1 MVKWRVNEKSAPRTP
16 RSFLPQVGAILA
28 IAVVT
33 AVVYANSLH
42 NPFLFDDI
50 ETIVGV
56 QSRGGSGE
64 FAQLL
69 SLLKGKPAYRPI
81 RSASYAFDYAL
92 SGLDPWGY
100 HLSNIA
106 YHALSAIFVFLIAR
120 TLFDQMPPSLFAALL
135 FAVHPIQTDAVTY
148 LSGRRDVLSGL
159 FVLAGFYA
167 FLRYRRTGRSGFLAL
182 ASLAYPLAFFSKE
195 SGIILPLLC
204 FSYDVIAHI
213 RVKAQRVGVPLLRET
228 WAGVRAAFREAYLLY
243 LLFVVLAA
251 GLACYVLFLVRG
263 TWQRAY
269 YGGTIWFTLLTV
281 ARVFLRYIKLL
292 LFPLTLS
299 ADYSY
304 NAFPVT
310 TSWTDP
316 KALLAVLIL
325 ASLGYGLLACLRSRP
340 LAAFG
345 GAWFFVALLPVS
357 QIIPHHE
364 MMAEHYL
371 YVPSVGF
378 FLMVAGLVDP
388 LLERPRFAPALYAA
402 GLSTLVLLSLR
413 TVWRNSDWKDDLT
426 LWSKTVQA
434 APQAARARNN
444 LGGTYLRRGQLALAQ
459 EQLEAAL
466 EIKPDFAPAWA
477 NLGKLSL
484 DRGDQERAEQE
495 LQTALRLKGDETIP
509 RLWLGAVYERKGRM
523 AEAEQ
528 QFRVALTQPTSGP
541 TYDAYAYNNL
551 GALFAKSGR
560 LAEAESA
567 FREALGRMPD
577 LREARENMARLH
589 RLQGRS
595 GLAVEPAKG
604 AVP

>member
-1 MVKWRVNEKSAPRTP
+1 MVKRRVSEKPPPRLTGSA
-16 RSFLPQVGAILA
+16 LLQVGAIVV

-33 AVVYANSLH
+33 AIVYANSLH

-50 ETIVGV
+50 ETIVQM
-56 QSRGGSGE
+56 QSRGGPGE
-64 FAQLL
+64 FAQLS
-69 SLLKGKPAYRPI
+69 SLLKGKPAYRPL

-120 TLFDQMPPSLFAALL
+120 TLFDRGRPALFAALL

-167 FLRYRRTGRSGFLAL
+167 FLRYRRTRRTGYLAL
-182 ASLAYPLAFFSKE
+182 AMAAYPLAFFSKE
-195 SGIILPLLC
+195 SAIILPLLC

-213 RVKAQRVGVPLLRET
+213 RAKVSGVGVPLLREV
-228 WAGVRAAFREAYLLY
+228 WAGGRAAFREAYLLY
-243 LLFVVLAA
+243 LPFVVLAG
-251 GLACYVLFLVRG
+251 GLAYYVLFLVRG

-269 YGGTIWFTLLTV
+269 HGGSLWFTLLTE
-281 ARVFLRYIKLL
+281 ARVFLHYIKLL

-316 KALLAVLIL
+316 KALVAVLIL
-325 ASLGYGLLACLRSRP
+325 ASLGYGLLACLRTRP
-340 LAAFG
+340 LVAFG
-345 GAWFFVALLPVS
+345 GAWFFIALLPVA

-378 FLMVAGLVDP
+378 FLLVAGLVDP

-402 GLSTLVLLSLR
+402 GLSTLLLLSLR
-413 TVWRNSDWKDDLT
+413 TVWRNGDWGDDLT

-444 LGGTYLRRGQLALAQ
+444 LGAAFLRRGQLALAQ

-466 EIKPDFAPAWA
+466 GINPNFVSARA
-477 NLGKLSL
+477 NLGKLYL
-484 DRGDQERAEQE
+484 DRGDFGRAEQE
-495 LQTALRLKGDETIP
+495 LQTAFRLKGDEIIP
-509 RLWLGAVYERKGRM
+509 RLWLGAVYMRMGRM

-528 QFRVALTQPTSGP
+528 QFRIVLSEPP
-541 TYDAYAYNNL
+541 YDAYAYNNL
-551 GALFAKSGR
+551 GAIFAKNGR
-560 LAEAESA
+560 MAEAESA
-567 FREALGRMPD
+567 FREALRRMPD
-577 LREARENMARLH
+577 LGEARENLVRLR
-589 RLQGRS
+589 RLQGGS
-595 GLAVEPAKG
+595 GLAVEPVKG
-604 AVP
+604 AVR